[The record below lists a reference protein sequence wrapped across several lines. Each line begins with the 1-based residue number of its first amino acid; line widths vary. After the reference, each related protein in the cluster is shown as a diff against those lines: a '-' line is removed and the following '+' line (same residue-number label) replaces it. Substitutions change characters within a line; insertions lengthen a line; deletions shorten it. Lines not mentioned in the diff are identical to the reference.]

1 MFTIDLLKGQG
12 IPVRSRPEGIVITV
26 VSFAVPIIIAIV
38 MLGFY
43 LSNRIIISVQK
54 QELANYEESIGK
66 LSAAVKLQE
75 SFEKEKSMISNCL
88 LEISASINRHTQWSP
103 ILVTLAQTMPDSLVL
118 TKLEVKQTSIR
129 KKVPQKNDPKKM
141 VDISVPVKT
150 VKMSV
155 SGNPRFNCDKA
166 IRDFKDSLRLSDSLG
181 PKLENIEVSQKP
193 ETLENQNVISY
204 DIDCIFKPV
213 L

>member
-88 LEISASINRHTQWSP
+88 LEISSSINRHTQWSP

>member
-1 MFTIDLLKGQG
+1 MFTIDLLKGRG
-12 IPVRSRPEGIVITV
+12 IPEKSRPEGIVIAV
-26 VSFAVPIIIAIV
+26 VSIVLPVIIAIV

-54 QELANYEESIGK
+54 QELANYEENIGK

-75 SFEKEKSMISNCL
+75 SFEKEKGMISSCL
-88 LEISASINRHTQWSP
+88 LEISSSINRHTQWSP
-103 ILVTLAQTMPDSLVL
+103 ILVTLAETMPDSLVL
-118 TKLEVKQTSIR
+118 TRLEVKQSSVR

-141 VDISVPVKT
+141 VDISVPVRML
-150 VKMSV
+150 KMSV

-166 IRDFKDSLRLSDSLG
+166 IRDFKDSLRFSDSLG

-193 ETLENQNVISY
+193 ETLENQNVVSY
-204 DIDCIFKPV
+204 EIDCIFKPV